1 MYRYFRWLTV
11 LVTIAC
17 GGCQDAR
24 SLMDHAPIQRSAA
37 GHDYMA
43 GHDYILSW
51 IAPIEQEDGSPLTN
65 LAGFRIYS
73 NNDLV
78 LDIRESGTFSAA
90 VNGKPGDL
98 VWITAYN
105 SDGVESDP
113 SSSVML
119 P

>member
-24 SLMDHAPIQRSAA
+24 SLMDHAPIQGSA
-37 GHDYMA
+37 A